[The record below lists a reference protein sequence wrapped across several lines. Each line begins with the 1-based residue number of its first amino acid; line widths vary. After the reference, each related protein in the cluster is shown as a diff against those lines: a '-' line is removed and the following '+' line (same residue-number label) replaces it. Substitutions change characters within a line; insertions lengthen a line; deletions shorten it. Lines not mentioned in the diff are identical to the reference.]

1 MSKLLIYQSLWGME
15 RRHTDGHERT
25 LDENLEIIRDAGFD
39 GVSVTFEDRD
49 LARRVTKYLESS
61 GMSAQAMCF
70 PSSVDDLKP
79 VIEIA
84 EELGANHINV
94 QPNVRPYRVHECIP
108 YLDGWRRLAEQTA
121 VPIFFET
128 HRDRMTTD
136 LFFTLQ
142 LLDCFPDLKLTGDLS
157 HYVVGREFAWPIDD
171 ENHALMHRILD
182 QCWAYHGRV
191 ASREQ
196 VQVQISFPQH
206 QGWFELFLG
215 WWAYGFRRWLEM
227 AGDEE
232 SLTFTCELGP
242 KEYAM
247 TGADGNELSDRWA
260 EALLM
265 KKRVEEIWQEA
276 VADASGT
283 VASSGA

>member
-1 MSKLLIYQSLWGME
+1 MSNVLIYQSLWGME

-25 LDENLEIIRDAGFD
+25 LDENLEMIRDAGFD

-49 LARRVTKYLESS
+49 LAHRVTKYLESS

-94 QPNVRPYRVHECIP
+94 QPNVRPYRVQECIP

-182 QCWAYHGRV
+182 HCWAYHGRV

-215 WWAYGFRRWLEM
+215 WWAYGFRRWREM

-265 KKRVEEIWQEA
+265 KKRVEEIWQEV